1 MLHVGGVHAAVM
13 DVPPALLFD
22 TEPVALTLAI
32 AGSVDVQVSGT
43 PVMVLLFESSTVA
56 VTLKPAP
63 FAPAKV
69 VPPEL
74 SAKVID
80 CTGQVLK
87 VRMGLV
93 GPPPSEPLVLLIEA
107 DSAVIPGT
115 FAVTSAWPFTTP
127 LIPVSSLT

>member
-1 MLHVGGVHAAVM
+1 A
-13 DVPPALLFD
+13 
-22 TEPVALTLAI
+22 PV
-32 AGSVDVQVSGT
+32 
-43 PVMVLLFESSTVA
+43 
-56 VTLKPAP
+56 
-63 FAPAKV
+63 KV

-127 LIPVSSLT
+127 LIPVSSLTVATCEAVVDQVKGPTSALISVPLLFAIAW